1 MTIQDRLAILERLY
15 EVYGTFSAG
24 LRVACVQGCA
34 ACCTQNVTMT
44 TLEGY
49 RIIQRMIATEQ
60 TDLLQRLHQ
69 SPSVTRFQPAIST
82 NELAALCIEGKD
94 PPEEETDAAPAP
106 CPFLSNDA
114 CLIYAD
120 RPFGCRCFLSAR
132 RCEVNTF
139 AVIDPLVITVNT
151 LFLQFVEHA
160 DAGGFFGNLT
170 DILLCLESETGRKAY
185 ETRGNGLNP
194 AALPINRPIPAVM
207 VPPKHRQKIEPIL
220 AELRR
225 IVGFGAGGRGHG
237 AHLR

>member
-1 MTIQDRLAILERLY
+1 MTDDRITILERLY
-15 EVYGTFSAG
+15 DVYGTFSAG

-49 RIIQRMIATEQ
+49 RIIQRLIATEQ
-60 TDLLQRLHQ
+60 THLLQRLHQ

-94 PPEEETDAAPAP
+94 PPEEETDAPPAP
-106 CPFLSNDA
+106 CPFLLNDA

-120 RPFGCRCFLSAR
+120 RPFGCRSFLSAR

-139 AVIDPLVITVNT
+139 AVVDPFVITVNT

-160 DAGGFFGNLT
+160 DAGGCFGNLT
-170 DILLCLESETGRKAY
+170 DILLCLETETGRKAY
-185 ETRGNGLNP
+185 ETGGGGLNP
-194 AALPINRPIPAVM
+194 AALPKNRPIPAVM
-207 VPPKHRQKIEPIL
+207 VPPKHRQRVKPIL
-220 AELRR
+220 EELRR
-225 IVGFGAGGRGHG
+225 IVGLGTTA
-237 AHLR
+237 